1 MKHQTV
7 RDRLNEGEGM
17 VRSEMKHKSHGRMD
31 SGGVRHGHAMY
42 RNEVEE
48 PSLPPMGHRPREAG
62 LMDAKGEAMDI
73 AYGQAGREGC
83 MSDEKKIHAQ
93 FKDYHWDGESMNT
106 GY

>member
-1 MKHQTV
+1 MKHQSV

-17 VRSEMKHKSHGRMD
+17 VRHEMKQHMD
-31 SGGVRHGHAMY
+31 RGGVERGHAMY

-48 PSLPPMGHRPREAG
+48 PHVPKQGKRSMEAG
-62 LMDAKGEAMDI
+62 LHDAKGEAMDI

-83 MSDEKKIHAQ
+83 MADEKKIHAQ
-93 FKDYHWDGESMNT
+93 FKDYHWDGESGNT